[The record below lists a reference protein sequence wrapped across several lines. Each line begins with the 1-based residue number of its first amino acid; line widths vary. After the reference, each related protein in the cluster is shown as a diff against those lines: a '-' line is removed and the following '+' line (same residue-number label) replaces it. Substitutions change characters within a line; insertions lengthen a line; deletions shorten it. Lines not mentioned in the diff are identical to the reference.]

1 MPYIKETCVA
11 GDTIEVC
18 KYYTYRVNVK
28 GEKRAKKEKQTSE
41 AQKKVNQ
48 RKAEKELRRLMA
60 ANYKNGDVVVRL
72 DFFRR
77 PGGSEEMQPLIEKAI
92 RKLRSA
98 YRRAGKQL
106 KYIYVKEV
114 GPRGSRHIH
123 MILNREEMDV
133 LSLLAKCWPHGGI
146 HVDPWTTGP
155 NFQKLAAYFIKYALK
170 TEETEGKLI
179 GKRWYP
185 SRNLKKP
192 SVRKEVIRSN
202 RFREQYIREFLIL
215 QDTGISHTHSS
226 GRGADKWTRS
236 TFTYTQRSE
245 DREQSPG
252 ATPTCWNISQIE
264 VRPL

>member
-28 GEKRAKKEKQTSE
+28 GEKRARKEKQTTE

-60 ANYKNGDVVVRL
+60 ANFKNGDVVVRL
-72 DFFRR
+72 DFIRR
-77 PGGSEEMQPLIEKAI
+77 PGGSDEMQQLIEKAI
-92 RKLRSA
+92 RKLRAA
-98 YRRAGKQL
+98 YKKAGASL

-114 GPRGSRHIH
+114 GPKGGRHIH
-123 MILNREEMDV
+123 MILNRDGMDI
-133 LSLLAKCWPHGGI
+133 LALLTAYWPHGGI

-192 SVRKEVIRSN
+192 SVKKEVIKSN
-202 RFREQYIREFLIL
+202 RFREQVAEKKGYTLEKDSVRA
-215 QDTGISHTHSS
+215 GISDLTGYRYFSYTLIRTEGS
-226 GRGADKWTRS
+226 G
-236 TFTYTQRSE
+236 
-245 DREQSPG
+245 
-252 ATPTCWNISQIE
+252 
-264 VRPL
+264 

>member
-28 GEKRAKKEKQTSE
+28 GEKRARKEKQTTE

-60 ANYKNGDVVVRL
+60 ANFKNGDVVVRL
-72 DFFRR
+72 DFIRR
-77 PGGSEEMQPLIEKAI
+77 PGGSEEMQQLIEKAI
-92 RKLRSA
+92 RKLRAA
-98 YRRAGKQL
+98 YKKAGASL

-114 GPRGSRHIH
+114 GPKGGRHIH
-123 MILNREEMDV
+123 MILNRDGMDI
-133 LSLLAKCWPHGGI
+133 LALLTACWPHGGI

-170 TEETEGKLI
+170 TEETEETEGKLI

-192 SVRKEVIRSN
+192 SVKKEVIKSN
-202 RFREQYIREFLIL
+202 RFREQVAEKKGYTLEKDSVRA
-215 QDTGISHTHSS
+215 GISDLTGYRYFSYTLIRTEGS
-226 GRGADKWTRS
+226 G
-236 TFTYTQRSE
+236 
-245 DREQSPG
+245 
-252 ATPTCWNISQIE
+252 
-264 VRPL
+264 

>member
-77 PGGSEEMQPLIEKAI
+77 PGWSEEMQPLIEKAI

-202 RFREQYIREFLIL
+202 RFREQVAEKEGYTLEKDSVYSGVSDLTGYRYFSYTLIRE
-215 QDTGISHTHSS
+215 GS
-226 GRGADKWTRS
+226 G
-236 TFTYTQRSE
+236 
-245 DREQSPG
+245 
-252 ATPTCWNISQIE
+252 
-264 VRPL
+264 

>member
-28 GEKRAKKEKQTSE
+28 GEKRARKEKQTTE

-60 ANYKNGDVVVRL
+60 ANFKNGDVVVRL
-72 DFFRR
+72 DFIRR
-77 PGGSEEMQPLIEKAI
+77 PGGSEEMQQLIEKAI
-92 RKLRSA
+92 RKLRA
-98 YRRAGKQL
+98 EYKKAGASL

-114 GPRGSRHIH
+114 GPKGGRHIH
-123 MILNREEMDV
+123 MILNRDGMDI
-133 LSLLAKCWPHGGI
+133 LTLLTACWPHGGI

-192 SVRKEVIRSN
+192 SVKKEVIKSN
-202 RFREQYIREFLIL
+202 RFREQVAEKKGYTLEKDSVRA
-215 QDTGISHTHSS
+215 GISDLTGYRYFSYTLIRTEGS
-226 GRGADKWTRS
+226 G
-236 TFTYTQRSE
+236 
-245 DREQSPG
+245 
-252 ATPTCWNISQIE
+252 
-264 VRPL
+264 